1 MLSEYGSKT
10 IQLDETVTGLRTTVS
25 ERDAKIMELEGRLT
39 DLEKTEAETREER
52 DRLRDEMTSLSATY
66 NNLEDEFR
74 RVQHNPPTEQP
85 STAAGE
91 DPSGTNG
98 AAGETVER
106 VEQAEGE
113 SPDQLASSGSTE
125 VATLRADNSRLR
137 ENAQAADEWMQ
148 MAVER
153 MNVMGAE
160 TGQLQQTIRGLEE
173 NISQAANVPTPSAP
187 EREEWLRLE
196 AQLREA
202 YDEISQR
209 LDAETRVRTEL
220 EYKLA
225 TASQEQ
231 ETDVRN
237 PMHDEI
243 RLGLEQ
249 RFEQSTNEISALRQ
263 ELLVLQ
269 ARDEKAEEPAVT
281 IGDGVESRDD
291 EIERLRQ
298 SNEAAQDWM
307 AKAVEHHQVL
317 SDQVASLAAENDVLT
332 NKLAQL
338 ESPPTAEL
346 QSQLQEMTIAMSR
359 VETELQEKQQQIDS
373 LVADHF
379 SSTQEL
385 NETISRLSA
394 ERDMLQ
400 SSKSSI
406 ETQFDTVCDLQT
418 DIQLSEAEAS
428 LRVSELQTEIES
440 REAEI
445 ASVREI
451 NKELH
456 SENGEKTRRM
466 EEVEL
471 ELEQIKSELAM
482 LSYEFK
488 DLEEEKELLEERM
501 NTPDTEQSDSQEGTY
516 TA

>member
-1 MLSEYGSKT
+1 
-10 IQLDETVTGLRTTVS
+10 
-25 ERDAKIMELEGRLT
+25 MELEGRLT
-39 DLEKTEAETREER
+39 DLANTEAETREER

-66 NNLEDEFR
+66 NNLEDEYR
-74 RVQHNPPTEQP
+74 RVQQYPPTEQP

-98 AAGETVER
+98 AAGEMVER

-125 VATLRADNSRLR
+125 VATLRADNGRLR
-137 ENAQAADEWMQ
+137 ENARAADEWMQ

-231 ETDVRN
+231 ETDVHN

-249 RFEQSTNEISALRQ
+249 RLEQSTNEISALRQ
-263 ELLVLQ
+263 ELLLLQ
-269 ARDEKAEEPAVT
+269 ARDEKAEEPVVAV
-281 IGDGVESRDD
+281 GDGVHQSRDD
-291 EIERLRQ
+291 ELEQLRH

-338 ESPPTAEL
+338 ESTTTAEL

-400 SSKSSI
+400 SSKASI
-406 ETQFDTVCDLQT
+406 ETQFDTVSDLQT
-418 DIQLSEAEAS
+418 DIELSEAEAS

-456 SENGEKTRRM
+456 SENGEKTRRV

-471 ELEQIKSELAM
+471 EVEQIKSELAV

-501 NTPDTEQSDSQEGTY
+501 NTPDAEPSDSQEGTY